1 MKKLLTSRGFLLTAF
16 LLFFST
22 FQFSAFAL
30 PPHEVRGRV
39 VNAEGTPL
47 PGVSVLIAG
56 TKRGNTTNSDGR
68 FSITVPDDRTSLVFS
83 SVGFETQTI
92 NVGGQSEVNVIM
104 AASSAGLDQVVVIGY
119 GTRRKSDL
127 TGAVGSVK
135 ASQLAERPAASLNQ
149 ALAGRISGVQVNTNS
164 GRPGGRTNIRVR
176 GFSSINSSNNP
187 LYVIDGVML
196 PQSNQPQASQAID
209 FINPNDVVSVE
220 VLKDASST
228 AIYGARGANG
238 VILITT
244 KRGRA
249 GEGRI
254 TYDAEY
260 FVPTVGP
267 NFPKVL
273 NAKEFLAVE
282 DLAYKNMEKYDP
294 AGWAAGRYVAR
305 NPALARTNPLLFDS
319 KGQPLYETNWLKEAT
334 QNKLGMNQQIGFSGG
349 NENTTYSISLGYRND
364 QGLLLTSYLKR
375 YAGRFSFDSQIKKWM
390 KVGGT
395 LSYNNQE
402 ENIVDQSDAVPRQ
415 IVEDFPFLPVR
426 YPNGTFANNREYP
439 NAEGSFSSVH
449 RLLGTRYLLNTQTS
463 LGSVYTNI
471 NFAPGLEMRT
481 VLGYNVL
488 TQGTNQ
494 SVTRTLNIG
503 GAGNASAGNRREN
516 FWSLENY
523 LTYNKRF
530 KDIHSF
536 TGLLG
541 ISWQETSAFA
551 MSSSVSGFSTD
562 YFLFNNLGAGAT
574 NPQVSSGRSRFAF
587 NSYFGRIN
595 YGLKDKYLVT
605 VTARMDGSSKFGA
618 NNKYSLFPSAAL
630 AWRVSEEDFLKNNT
644 VISNLKVRTSYG
656 LTGNSEIP
664 AYSSLSLLSSNY
676 AALINESRFGG
687 TGINRLANPD
697 LRWEKTAQYDAGIEV
712 GLFNNRVS
720 LEGDFYYRK
729 TTDML
734 LDAPVPRTSGY
745 ATIRK
750 NVGSMQNKGV
760 ELAINTV
767 NVQRNNFSWNT
778 TFNISMNRN
787 KILSL
792 ATPSDIFGVG
802 GPNFTNPTNIIRIGE
817 PAGSF
822 WGLTRLGI
830 WSEAEVQ
837 EAAKFVSYR
846 NNLTIRPGD
855 IKYLDVNGDKV
866 INDADRTI
874 IGNGSPKAWG
884 SLLNTF
890 KYKNLD
896 FTVELQYSYGNDV
909 LDMTLHSSEDRV
921 SLANS
926 YATVLNAWT
935 PQNQNTMIAE
945 IRDTRAG
952 YVTNVD
958 TRWIKDGSF
967 IRGRNVLLGYNLPLS
982 AVRKMKLERFR
993 IYASAQNL
1001 FLIRHKELNGD
1012 PEATPTGGYAGDGNN
1027 VFSQGMFWHSYPKS
1041 TIFMVGL
1048 NVSL

>member
-1 MKKLLTSRGFLLTAF
+1 MRKLLTQRSYLLIAF

-22 FQFSAFAL
+22 FQNAFAL
-30 PPHEVRGRV
+30 PPHDVRGRV
-39 VNAEGTPL
+39 VSAEGTPL
-47 PGVSVLIAG
+47 QGVSVLIAG
-56 TKRGNTTNSDGR
+56 TKKGNTTNSDGR
-68 FSITVPDDRTSLVFS
+68 FSITVPDERTSLVFS
-83 SVGFETQTI
+83 SIGFETQTI
-92 NVGGQSEVNVIM
+92 NVAGQTELNVTM
-104 AASSAGLDQVVVIGY
+104 VASSAGLDQVVVVGY

-127 TGAVGSVK
+127 TGSVGSVK
-135 ASQLAERPAASLNQ
+135 ASQLQERPAASLNQ

-187 LYVIDGVML
+187 LYVVDGVML
-196 PQSNQPQASQAID
+196 PQSNQTQASQAID
-209 FINPNDVVSVE
+209 YINPNDVVSVE

-254 TYDAEY
+254 TYDADY
-260 FVPTVGP
+260 FVPFVGP
-267 NFPKVL
+267 NFPKAL

-294 AGWAAGRYVAR
+294 AGWAAGRYVGR

-319 KGQPLYETNWLKEAT
+319 KGEPLYETNWLKEAT

-375 YAGRFSFDSQIKKWM
+375 YSGRFSFDSQIKKWM

-426 YPNGTFANNREYP
+426 YPNGTFANNRDYP

-449 RLLGTRYLLNTQTS
+449 RLMGTRYILNTQTS

-488 TQGTNQ
+488 TQGTNE

-503 GAGNASAGNRREN
+503 GQGNAAARNRREN

-523 LTYNKRF
+523 LTYNKRI

-541 ISWQETSAFA
+541 ISWQETNTFA
-551 MSSSVSGFSTD
+551 MASTVSGFSTD

-630 AWRVSEEDFLKNNT
+630 AWRVSEEDFLKDNT

-676 AALINESRFGG
+676 AALINESRVGG
-687 TGINRLANPD
+687 TGLNRL
-697 LRWEKTAQYDAGIEV
+697 G
-712 GLFNNRVS
+712 
-720 LEGDFYYRK
+720 
-729 TTDML
+729 
-734 LDAPVPRTSGY
+734 
-745 ATIRK
+745 
-750 NVGSMQNKGV
+750 
-760 ELAINTV
+760 
-767 NVQRNNFSWNT
+767 
-778 TFNISMNRN
+778 
-787 KILSL
+787 
-792 ATPSDIFGVG
+792 
-802 GPNFTNPTNIIRIGE
+802 
-817 PAGSF
+817 
-822 WGLTRLGI
+822 
-830 WSEAEVQ
+830 
-837 EAAKFVSYR
+837 
-846 NNLTIRPGD
+846 
-855 IKYLDVNGDKV
+855 
-866 INDADRTI
+866 
-874 IGNGSPKAWG
+874 
-884 SLLNTF
+884 
-890 KYKNLD
+890 
-896 FTVELQYSYGNDV
+896 
-909 LDMTLHSSEDRV
+909 
-921 SLANS
+921 
-926 YATVLNAWT
+926 
-935 PQNQNTMIAE
+935 
-945 IRDTRAG
+945 
-952 YVTNVD
+952 
-958 TRWIKDGSF
+958 
-967 IRGRNVLLGYNLPLS
+967 
-982 AVRKMKLERFR
+982 
-993 IYASAQNL
+993 
-1001 FLIRHKELNGD
+1001 
-1012 PEATPTGGYAGDGNN
+1012 
-1027 VFSQGMFWHSYPKS
+1027 
-1041 TIFMVGL
+1041 
-1048 NVSL
+1048 